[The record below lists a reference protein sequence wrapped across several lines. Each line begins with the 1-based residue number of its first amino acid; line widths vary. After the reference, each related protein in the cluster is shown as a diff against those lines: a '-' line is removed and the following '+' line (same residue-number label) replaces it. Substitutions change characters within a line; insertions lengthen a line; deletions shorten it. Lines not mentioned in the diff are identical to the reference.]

1 MPRSEIDLD
10 PYKQEITRLYRNKT
24 STEEISKFLKRAHD
38 VKVSQRTLKRRLRE
52 WQISQRIPIPDN
64 PQLRARMST
73 LFYEHCAN
81 DKEILHILQKEG
93 VAISQYG
100 VETLRQRI
108 GLRRRV
114 SRFDREE
121 ADEQLYEIVQKE
133 LDKGTIGGFGRG
145 FLYNYFRNQMH
156 CVAR

>member
-1 MPRSEIDLD
+1 
-10 PYKQEITRLYRNKT
+10 
-24 STEEISKFLKRAHD
+24 
-38 VKVSQRTLKRRLRE
+38 
-52 WQISQRIPIPDN
+52 
-64 PQLRARMST
+64 MST
-73 LFYEHCAN
+73 LFYEHRAN

-114 SRFDREE
+114 SRFNREE
-121 ADEQLYEIVQKE
+121 ADGQLHDIVQKE

-145 FLYNYFRNQMH
+145 FLYTYFRNQMH